1 MATVSAFYSF
11 ADWCSYMEETWSD
24 EGYFPMGMV
33 DEDNDLG
40 NHDDDEIA
48 IKDPEEISTEQM
60 LQYIEKQ
67 FMYYPYLLEDYEDD
81 VNFNC
86 SVTEEDP
93 RPINFLDAE
102 DVKEILNVSR
112 EEAEFLDEEFEAALD
127 SGAGDHVAS
136 SEPAPCYTVEQ
147 SSGSRSGQHF
157 IGAGGH
163 RMKNQGQMRLALRA
177 DNGKR
182 GKDIRVTVQA
192 AKVTRP
198 LLSVSKICD
207 NGMKV
212 IFDDELATIYDRD
225 GREVCRFH
233 RSKGLYI
240 AKMKI
245 RNPAFKRKQ
254 PFTRPAVK

>member
-1 MATVSAFYSF
+1 MKTY
-11 ADWCSYMEETWSD
+11 
-24 EGYFPMGMV
+24 
-33 DEDNDLG
+33 
-40 NHDDDEIA
+40 
-48 IKDPEEISTEQM
+48 
-60 LQYIEKQ
+60 
-67 FMYYPYLLEDYEDD
+67 
-81 VNFNC
+81 C
-86 SVTEEDP
+86 SVKEEDP

-102 DVKEILNVSR
+102 DVKELLNVSH

-136 SEPAPCYTVEQ
+136 SESAPCYVVEE

-212 IFDDELATIYDRD
+212 TFDDKLAIIYDRE
-225 GREVCRFH
+225 GREVCRFV

-254 PFTRPAVK
+254 PFTRPAAK